1 MRSGTENVPMIL
13 GFGAACE
20 AACDHLPDK
29 LRKMEQ
35 RKQQCLDLLAKEV
48 PQAVILGS
56 HQAPHILS
64 LAIPGVRSQGLIG
77 YLQEQGVYVSAGS
90 ACSRGHRSHVL
101 EAMGLDPQLID
112 GSIRVSLSDETTED
126 DIRAFASAL
135 EEAIAALR

>member
-1 MRSGTENVPMIL
+1 
-13 GFGAACE
+13 
-20 AACDHLPDK
+20 
-29 LRKMEQ
+29 MEQ

-112 GSIRVSLSDETTED
+112 GSIRVSTCFDTTED
-126 DIRAFASAL
+126 DISGFV
-135 EEAIAALR
+135 AALKEAVHGLT